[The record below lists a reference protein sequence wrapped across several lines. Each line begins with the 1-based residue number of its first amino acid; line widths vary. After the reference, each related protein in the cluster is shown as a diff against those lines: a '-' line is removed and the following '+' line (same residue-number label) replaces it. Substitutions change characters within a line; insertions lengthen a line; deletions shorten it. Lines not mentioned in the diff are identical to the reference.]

1 MFICFFRGD
10 MKKSGIYIHIPFCVK
25 RCSYCDFYSTVI
37 KDRGKMKIY
46 GKKVISELI
55 DRFDELNGSEV
66 VSLYVGGGTPST
78 MDEEFFSDLLNAVSE
93 LGCNIKKMEIT
104 VEANP
109 ADISDKWLKSLRNSG
124 VNRIS
129 AGVQAFGDNVLK
141 EMNRR
146 VSVEEMKKAL
156 PLINDNF
163 DNISIDMIYGI
174 GKERNIAEELEN
186 VFKLVNPV
194 HVSAYQYTPP
204 EKKSAPMLIDEDE
217 TIRQEEAVVEFLK
230 KRGIEKYE
238 ISNYSKKG
246 KESVHNMLYWNFDS
260 WLGIGAGAKSF
271 IENKREH
278 SFYAEDVESFIN
290 GDGLSRYYPDKNELI
305 MEFLLMGLRVVDGIK
320 LNKFKDI
327 FKRSFEQMFE
337 EKVVD
342 ELKKDDLIVVDK
354 SVIKCSENG
363 LNFLNHVLLRLF
375 DGIKE

>member
-1 MFICFFRGD
+1 

-25 RCSYCDFYSTVI
+25 RCSYCDFYSEVI
-37 KDRGKMKIY
+37 KDRNIMQFY
-46 GKKVISELI
+46 GDRVILELRE
-55 DRFDELNGSEV
+55 RFDELNATEI

-93 LGCNIKKMEIT
+93 LGCNIKNMEIT
-104 VEANP
+104 VEVNP
-109 ADISDKWLKSLRNSG
+109 ADIGDKWLKGLRNSG

-129 AGVQAFGDNVLK
+129 AGVQSFDDNVLK
-141 EMNRR
+141 EMSRR
-146 VSVEEMKKAL
+146 VSVKEMKQAL

-174 GKERNIAEELEN
+174 GKDRNITEELEN

-194 HVSAYQYTPP
+194 HVSAYQYMPP
-204 EKKSAPMLIDEDE
+204 EKKNAPVLIDEDE
-217 TIRQEEAVVEFLK
+217 TIRQEEMIVKFLK
-230 KRGIEKYE
+230 NRGIEKYE

-278 SFYAEDVESFIN
+278 SFYVEDLESFIN

-305 MEFLLMGLRVVDGIK
+305 MEFLLMGLRVVSGIK
-320 LNKFKDI
+320 LNKFNEI
-327 FKRSFEQMFE
+327 FERSFEQMFE
-337 EKVVD
+337 KSVVKELVD
-342 ELKKDDLIVVDK
+342 EGLIVVDK
-354 SVIKCSENG
+354 SVIRCSENG
-363 LNFLNHVLLRLF
+363 LNFLNQVLLRLF

>member
-1 MFICFFRGD
+1 

-25 RCSYCDFYSTVI
+25 RCSYCDFYSEVI
-37 KDRGKMKIY
+37 KDREIMRIY
-46 GKKVISELI
+46 GDKVISELI
-55 DRFDELNGSEV
+55 ERFHELNATEI
-66 VSLYVGGGTPST
+66 VSLYVGGGTPSV

-104 VEANP
+104 VEVNP

-129 AGVQAFGDNVLK
+129 AGVQSFDDNVLK

-146 VSVEEMKKAL
+146 VSVAQMKEAL

-163 DNISIDMIYGI
+163 DNISIDLIYGI
-174 GKERNIAEELEN
+174 GKDRNITEELEN

-204 EKKSAPMLIDEDE
+204 EKKNAPMLIDEDE
-217 TIRQEEAVVEFLK
+217 TMKQEEAIVEFLK
-230 KRGIEKYE
+230 NRGIEKYE

-278 SFYAEDVESFIN
+278 SFYVEDLESFIN

-305 MEFLLMGLRVVDGIK
+305 MEFLLMGLRVVSGIK
-320 LNKFKDI
+320 LNKFNEI
-327 FKRSFEQMFE
+327 FERSFEQMFE
-337 EKVVD
+337 KKVVKELVD
-342 ELKKDDLIVVDK
+342 EGLIVVDK
-354 SVIKCSENG
+354 SVIRCSENG

-375 DGIKE
+375 EGIKE